1 MAATAIFRKL
11 HTLAKSQISTADLLI
26 QNKPIEQTN
35 TSWTP
40 HQILQH
46 IANSQAGT
54 LKVMAWKKDKGD
66 YKDIP
71 LSHKFNFFMLRLFFR
86 FNLKTK
92 APNVLPEPTEE
103 TSLEALKEMLAE
115 QHKEFEIA
123 IGELSKEHIKKA
135 VFRHPFTGLMDA
147 SMTVQFLRL
156 HWEHHR
162 KQIINRMQ

>member
-1 MAATAIFRKL
+1 MAATAVFKKL
-11 HTLAKSQISTADLLI
+11 HSLAKSQSATAEMLI
-26 QNKPIEQTN
+26 NSKPIAQVGT
-35 TSWTP
+35 TWSP
-40 HQILQH
+40 HKILQH

-54 LKVMAWKKDKGD
+54 IKVMAWKKEKGD

-71 LSHKFNFFMLRLFFR
+71 LSHKFNFLMLRLFFK

-103 TSLEALKEMLAE
+103 VSLSELKDQLEE
-115 QHKEFEIA
+115 QHKALEIA